1 MKCSKMR
8 GKKSNP
14 HLSRDVPPRRRAN
27 KRRGHG
33 TYDNDRPPIVGTI
46 GRESGTVRLRVV
58 HHTDSQTLND
68 HVHRFTLPKSTPTN
82 GRVTTISFAFTQ
94 PSVMAMVSGQ
104 ETTTVT
110 EFVRFILTHVKVCGR
125 RFAISDVPFEAST
138 RNTSRVT
145 LLSANSVSIS
155 NASIPIS
162 SRTWSQEETAIEP
175 TVFS

>member
-1 MKCSKMR
+1 MIRQDDELTSAVDMEPMTMIDPPMLEPSDLKAA
-8 GKKSNP
+8 
-14 HLSRDVPPRRRAN
+14 LSACEWFITPTLRRFQ
-27 KRRGHG
+27 
-33 TYDNDRPPIVGTI
+33 TMFI
-46 GRESGTVRLRVV
+46 GLPF
-58 HHTDSQTLND
+58 L
-68 HVHRFTLPKSTPTN
+68 LPKSTPTN
-82 GRVTTISFAFTQ
+82 GRVTTTSFAFTQ

-162 SRTWSQEETAIEP
+162 SRTWSQEETTIEP
-175 TVFS
+175 TVFP